1 MSGLQRILKDH
12 GFMNVNG
19 VMWAWD
25 YVNDLPRIKSEMT
38 KDEISAS
45 EKIRRKKFKSIPIK

>member
-1 MSGLQRILKDH
+1 MSGLQRMLKDH
-12 GFMNVNG
+12 GFMTVNG

-25 YVNDLPRIKSEMT
+25 YVNDLPRIKSDMT

-45 EKIRRKKFKSIPIK
+45 EKIRRQKFKSIPTK